1 MLLLVMCL
9 LLHLEMGSGGGWW
22 CGTMGDEMREE
33 MSREREY
40 VC

>member
-9 LLHLEMGSGGGWW
+9 LLRLEMGVDGAGGV
-22 CGTMGDEMREE
+22 GDVGEMREG